1 MGLGMTE
8 IGLMLLSVL
17 LAAALIGTLG
27 LLLAP
32 SLASLARMRRRA
44 SGYRANGDSD
54 FGEISSDSDY
64 SSGKS
69 KSFSDADGWGDG
81 GDAGDGGGGDGGGGG
96 D

>member
-44 SGYRANGDSD
+44 SGYRAGGNIDLSETLPDSD
-54 FGEISSDSDY
+54 R
-64 SSGKS
+64 SGATA
-69 KSFSDADGWGDG
+69 KSFSDAEGWGG
-81 GDAGDGGGGDGGGGG
+81 GDAGDGGGE
-96 D
+96 